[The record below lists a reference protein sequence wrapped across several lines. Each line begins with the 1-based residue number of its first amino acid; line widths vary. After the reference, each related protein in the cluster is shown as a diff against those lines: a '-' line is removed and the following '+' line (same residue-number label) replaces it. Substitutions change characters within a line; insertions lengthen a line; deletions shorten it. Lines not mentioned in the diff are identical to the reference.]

1 VEPTKQELRS
11 GINYIN
17 EYVPLANSKNEQYLW
32 TLLQIRD
39 SSSPLHGWLNEPS
52 AFGWR
57 TSCTWHDDPNEFD
70 GTAHWTVY
78 WSITS
83 AFEAIDV

>member
-1 VEPTKQELRS
+1 MLSHVNGDHWMSQILPSKHVAKDQRLPADSEKAWNPTKQELRS

-52 AFGWR
+52 AFG
-57 TSCTWHDDPNEFD
+57 
-70 GTAHWTVY
+70 
-78 WSITS
+78 
-83 AFEAIDV
+83 